1 MNDSIVEDIA
11 SICIGPTGTIRQA
24 LEVLET
30 THKEIALVVD
40 GDRRL
45 LGSITDGDVR
55 RATLAGYAVQ
65 QPVEKIMNSNPVVG
79 SPQMLRREMLQLMNF
94 RSVEQLPLVGDTG
107 VVVGLVRMKELAR
120 VLEPMIPLLE
130 LPITDGEVDAVQ
142 SVLHS
147 GWLTMGDLTERL
159 EVEFAEFVGVDHAI
173 AVNSGTAALHLAH
186 RILGIEQG
194 DEVICPSLSFVAT
207 SNAILYSGATPI
219 FVDVTSVDDFTI
231 DPVAVEA
238 AITRR
243 TKAIIA
249 MHYGGNSCNLV
260 ALRDIARR
268 HGLYLIEDA
277 AHAPG
282 ASCHGRMC
290 GAWGEIGCFSF
301 YSNKNLTTG
310 EGGMITTNNFEH
322 AERLRLLRS
331 HAMTSSAVE
340 RHRGE
345 SNVYDVVDLGYNYRL
360 DEIRSALGLEQ
371 LRALQQR
378 NSRRRQ
384 LVRIYRGL
392 LVDCPGVHVPFADS
406 SIDESA
412 CHIFPVVLNAEL
424 DREEI
429 SELLRL
435 DGIQTSVHYPAIH
448 ELQYYA
454 ERFSCHLP
462 ITEEIS
468 KKELTL
474 PLYPSMSK
482 QQIERVVD
490 VLSDAVANST
500 LLEVTH

>member
-219 FVDVTSVDDFTI
+219 FVDV
-231 DPVAVEA
+231 
-238 AITRR
+238 
-243 TKAIIA
+243 
-249 MHYGGNSCNLV
+249 
-260 ALRDIARR
+260 
-268 HGLYLIEDA
+268 
-277 AHAPG
+277 
-282 ASCHGRMC
+282 
-290 GAWGEIGCFSF
+290 
-301 YSNKNLTTG
+301 
-310 EGGMITTNNFEH
+310 
-322 AERLRLLRS
+322 
-331 HAMTSSAVE
+331 
-340 RHRGE
+340 
-345 SNVYDVVDLGYNYRL
+345 
-360 DEIRSALGLEQ
+360 
-371 LRALQQR
+371 
-378 NSRRRQ
+378 
-384 LVRIYRGL
+384 
-392 LVDCPGVHVPFADS
+392 
-406 SIDESA
+406 
-412 CHIFPVVLNAEL
+412 
-424 DREEI
+424 
-429 SELLRL
+429 
-435 DGIQTSVHYPAIH
+435 
-448 ELQYYA
+448 
-454 ERFSCHLP
+454 
-462 ITEEIS
+462 
-468 KKELTL
+468 KKE
-474 PLYPSMSK
+474 K
-482 QQIERVVD
+482 
-490 VLSDAVANST
+490 
-500 LLEVTH
+500 